1 MSKPIVAIIGRPN
14 VGKST
19 LFNRMAGKRRAVID
33 DYPGITRDR
42 LYGEVTWENKIFDV
56 IDTGGFLHDP
66 EEEFA
71 REVIKQILIAVEE
84 ADIIVMMMDGENGVL
99 PLDIELIDRLRKY
112 DKKVLY
118 GVNKIDGP
126 KKEKNLLADFYSLG
140 VDLFPFSALN
150 GYGYDQ
156 LMDTIVNGLPEA
168 EAEKTEYPR
177 VAIVGRPNVGKST
190 LVNSLLSTERMIVSS
205 TPGTTRDAVDSVC
218 SYYGKKYTL
227 IDTAGIRRK
236 GKMAKTVERYSF
248 LRTIRNIE
256 NCDVALIVL
265 DAVDGVV
272 ELDQKIAGFVTAA
285 KKGAI
290 IILNKWDLVTK
301 DTATADEARQK
312 VYHKLWFMTH
322 VPVLT
327 ISALSKKRT
336 TKIFPII
343 DRVIEETSKRIST
356 HELNLFLRNAVSQK
370 EPPLHRGRRVKI
382 YYISQVKT
390 NPPGFIIF
398 TNKKEG
404 IKPQYIKY
412 LEHRLRDRFVFEGT
426 PVDFYV
432 RQRKHNLDKAGRQN

>member
-1 MSKPIVAIIGRPN
+1 MWASLPFLTGWLANGVLSLRIW
-14 VGKST
+14 
-19 LFNRMAGKRRAVID
+19 
-33 DYPGITRDR
+33 DR
-42 LYGEVTWENKIFDV
+42 LYGEARWEDKIFDV
-56 IDTGGFLHDP
+56 VDTGGFLHDP
-66 EEEFA
+66 EEEFV
-71 REVIKQILIAVEE
+71 REIIKQVFMAVEE
-84 ADIIVMMMDGENGVL
+84 ADIIIMMMDGESGVL
-99 PLDIELIDRLRKY
+99 ALDIDLIDRLRKY
-112 DKKVLY
+112 DKRVLY

-126 KKEKNLLADFYSLG
+126 KKEKTLLTDFYSLG

-150 GYGYDQ
+150 GYGYEE
-156 LMDTIVNGLPEA
+156 LMDAITENLPEI
-168 EAEKTEYPR
+168 EEEKTEYPR

-190 LVNSLLSTERMIVSS
+190 LVNSLLSKERMIVSS

-218 SYYGKKYTL
+218 SYYKRNYIL
-227 IDTAGIRRK
+227 VDTAGIRRK

-248 LRTIRNIE
+248 LRTIKNLE
-256 NCDVALIVL
+256 NCDVALIIL
-265 DAVDGVV
+265 DAIDGVV
-272 ELDQKIAGFVTAA
+272 ELDQKIAGFVTSA

-290 IILNKWDLVTK
+290 IILNKWDAVTK
-301 DTATADEARQK
+301 ETATADEVKRL
-312 VYHKLWFMTH
+312 VHDKLWFMKH

-336 TKIFPII
+336 SKIFPII
-343 DRVIEETSKRIST
+343 DRVIEECSKRIST

-370 EPPLHRGRRVKI
+370 EPPLYRGNRVKI

-412 LEHRLRDRFVFEGT
+412 LEHKLRDRFVFEGA

-432 RQRKHNLDKAGRQN
+432 RQRKHK

>member
-1 MSKPIVAIIGRPN
+1 MSKPIIAIIGRPN

-19 LFNRMAGKRRAVID
+19 LFNRMVGKRRAVIED
-33 DYPGITRDR
+33 FPGITRDR
-42 LYGEVTWENKIFDV
+42 LYGEARWEDKIFDV
-56 IDTGGFLHDP
+56 VDTGGFLHDP
-66 EEEFA
+66 EEEFV
-71 REVIKQILIAVEE
+71 REIIKQVFMAVEE
-84 ADIIVMMMDGENGVL
+84 ADIIIMMMDGESGVL
-99 PLDIELIDRLRKY
+99 ALDIDLIDRLRKY
-112 DKKVLY
+112 DKRVLY

-126 KKEKNLLADFYSLG
+126 KKEKTLLTDFYSLG

-150 GYGYDQ
+150 GYGYEE
-156 LMDTIVNGLPEA
+156 LMDAITENLPEI
-168 EAEKTEYPR
+168 EEEKTEYPR

-190 LVNSLLSTERMIVSS
+190 LVNSLLSKERMIVSS

-218 SYYGKKYTL
+218 SYYKRNYIL
-227 IDTAGIRRK
+227 VDTAGIRRK

-248 LRTIRNIE
+248 LRTIKNLE
-256 NCDVALIVL
+256 NCDVALIIL
-265 DAVDGVV
+265 DAIDGVV
-272 ELDQKIAGFVTAA
+272 ELDQKIAGFVTSA

-290 IILNKWDLVTK
+290 IILNKWDAVTK
-301 DTATADEARQK
+301 ETATADEVKRL
-312 VYHKLWFMTH
+312 VHDKLWFMKH

-336 TKIFPII
+336 SKIFPII
-343 DRVIEETSKRIST
+343 DRVIEECSKRIST

-370 EPPLHRGRRVKI
+370 EPPLYRGNRVKI

-412 LEHRLRDRFVFEGT
+412 LEHKLRDRFVFEGA

-432 RQRKHNLDKAGRQN
+432 RQRKHK

>member
-19 LFNRMAGKRRAVID
+19 LFNRMVGKRRAVID
-33 DYPGITRDR
+33 DFPGITRDR
-42 LYGEVTWENKIFDV
+42 LYGEARWEHKIFDV
-56 IDTGGFLHDP
+56 VDTGGFLHDP

-71 REVIKQILIAVEE
+71 REVIKQVLMAVEE
-84 ADIIVMMMDGENGVL
+84 ADIIIMMMDGESGVL
-99 PLDIELIDRLRKY
+99 ALDIELIDRLRKY
-112 DKKVLY
+112 DKRVLY

-126 KKEKNLLADFYSLG
+126 KKEKALLADFYSLG

-150 GYGYDQ
+150 GYGYEE
-156 LMDTIVNGLPEA
+156 LMDAITEKLPEI
-168 EAEKTEYPR
+168 EEEKTEYPR

-190 LVNSLLSTERMIVSS
+190 LVNSLLSKERMIVSS

-218 SYYGKKYTL
+218 SYYKKNYML
-227 IDTAGIRRK
+227 VDTAGIRRK
-236 GKMAKTVERYSF
+236 GQMAKTVERYSF

-256 NCDVALIVL
+256 NCDVALIIL
-265 DAVDGVV
+265 DAIDGVV
-272 ELDQKIAGFVTAA
+272 ELDQKIAGFVTSA

-290 IILNKWDLVTK
+290 IILNKWDAVTK
-301 DTATADEARQK
+301 DTATADEVKRL
-312 VYHKLWFMTH
+312 VYDKLWFMKH

-336 TKIFPII
+336 SKIFPII
-343 DRVIEETSKRIST
+343 DRVIEECSKRIST
-356 HELNLFLRNAVSQK
+356 HELNLFLRNAVSGK
-370 EPPLHRGRRVKI
+370 EPPLYRGRRVKI

-412 LEHRLRDRFVFEGT
+412 LEHKLRDRFVFEGA

-432 RQRKHNLDKAGRQN
+432 RQRKHK

>member
-19 LFNRMAGKRRAVID
+19 LFNRMVGKRRAVIED
-33 DYPGITRDR
+33 FPGITRDR
-42 LYGEVTWENKIFDV
+42 LYGEARWEGKIFDV
-56 IDTGGFLHDP
+56 VDTGGFLHDP
-66 EEEFA
+66 EEEFV
-71 REVIKQILIAVEE
+71 REIIKQVFMAVEE
-84 ADIIVMMMDGENGVL
+84 ADIIIMMMDGESGL
-99 PLDIELIDRLRKY
+99 MALDIDLIDRLRKY
-112 DKKVLY
+112 DKRVLY

-126 KKEKNLLADFYSLG
+126 KKEKSLLTDFYSLG

-150 GYGYDQ
+150 GYGYEE
-156 LMDTIVNGLPEA
+156 LMDSITEHLPEVD
-168 EAEKTEYPR
+168 EEKSEYPR

-190 LVNSLLSTERMIVSS
+190 LVNSLLSKERMIVSS

-218 SYYGKKYTL
+218 SYYKKNYIL
-227 IDTAGIRRK
+227 VDTAGIRRK

-248 LRTIRNIE
+248 LRTIKNIE
-256 NCDVALIVL
+256 NCDVALIIL
-265 DAVDGVV
+265 DATDGVV
-272 ELDQKIAGFVTAA
+272 ELDQKIAGFVTSA

-290 IILNKWDLVTK
+290 IILNKWDAVTK
-301 DTATADEARQK
+301 ETATADEVKRL
-312 VYHKLWFMTH
+312 VYDKLWFMKH

-336 TKIFPII
+336 SKIFPII
-343 DRVIEETSKRIST
+343 DRVIEECSKRIST
-356 HELNLFLRNAVSQK
+356 HALNLFLRNVVSQK
-370 EPPLHRGRRVKI
+370 EPPLYRGNRVKI

-412 LEHRLRDRFVFEGT
+412 LEHKLRDRFVFEGA

-432 RQRKHNLDKAGRQN
+432 RQRMHK

>member
-19 LFNRMAGKRRAVID
+19 LFNRMVGKRRAVID
-33 DYPGITRDR
+33 DFPGITRDR
-42 LYGEVTWENKIFDV
+42 LYGEARWEHKIFDV
-56 IDTGGFLHDP
+56 VDTGGFLHDP

-71 REVIKQILIAVEE
+71 REVIKQVLMAVEE
-84 ADIIVMMMDGENGVL
+84 ADIIIMMMDGESGVL
-99 PLDIELIDRLRKY
+99 ALDIELIDRLRKY
-112 DKKVLY
+112 DKRVLY

-126 KKEKNLLADFYSLG
+126 KKEKALLADFYSLG

-150 GYGYDQ
+150 GYGYEE
-156 LMDTIVNGLPEA
+156 LMDAITEKLPEI
-168 EAEKTEYPR
+168 EEEKTEYPR

-190 LVNSLLSTERMIVSS
+190 LVNSLLSKERMIVSS

-218 SYYGKKYTL
+218 SYYKKNYML
-227 IDTAGIRRK
+227 VDTAGIRRK
-236 GKMAKTVERYSF
+236 GQMAKTVERYSF

-256 NCDVALIVL
+256 NCDVALIIL
-265 DAVDGVV
+265 DVTDGVV
-272 ELDQKIAGFVTAA
+272 ELDQKIAGFVTSA

-290 IILNKWDLVTK
+290 IILNKWDAVTK
-301 DTATADEARQK
+301 DTATADEVKRL
-312 VYHKLWFMTH
+312 VYDKLWFMKH

-336 TKIFPII
+336 SKIFPII
-343 DRVIEETSKRIST
+343 DRVIEECSKRIST
-356 HELNLFLRNAVSQK
+356 HELNLFLRNAVSGK
-370 EPPLHRGRRVKI
+370 EPPLYRGRRVKI

-412 LEHRLRDRFVFEGT
+412 LEHKLRDRFVFEGA

-432 RQRKHNLDKAGRQN
+432 RQRKHK